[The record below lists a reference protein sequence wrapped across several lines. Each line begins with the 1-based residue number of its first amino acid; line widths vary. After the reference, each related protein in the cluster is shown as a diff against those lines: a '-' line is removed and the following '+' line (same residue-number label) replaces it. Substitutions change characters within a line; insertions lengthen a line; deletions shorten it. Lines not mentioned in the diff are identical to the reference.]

1 MGSLSLVA
9 AVYYVIVAYDILINK
24 KAVEQAPINVP
35 YIEYVKYTSQKVISK
50 LKLGVS
56 KTGAF
61 FQATGEAIKEV
72 NAERKLKRASR
83 KEVVDEDSD
92 ND

>member
-9 AVYYVIVAYDILINK
+9 AVYYIVVAYDIIINK
-24 KAVEQAPINVP
+24 KAVEQAEINVP
-35 YIEYVKYTSQKVISK
+35 YIDYVKYTSQKALAK
-50 LKLGVS
+50 LKLGAS
-56 KTGAF
+56 KTTAF

-83 KEVVDEDSD
+83 KENSDEESEE
-92 ND
+92 